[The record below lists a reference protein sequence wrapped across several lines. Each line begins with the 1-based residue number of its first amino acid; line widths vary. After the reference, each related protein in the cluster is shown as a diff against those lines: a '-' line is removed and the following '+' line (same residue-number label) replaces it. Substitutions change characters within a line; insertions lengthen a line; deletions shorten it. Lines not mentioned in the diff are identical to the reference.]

1 MKTSANAAFRGIPP
15 IHNRIWR
22 TREGDWFKAGSAFAI
37 AIQTTSPHGI
47 DPKEWAGSLSAAVA
61 NLNDHITGASCKAVR
76 NWLTVHYPD
85 LMDTISDEEAE
96 LLSEGVEGMV

>member
-1 MKTSANAAFRGIPP
+1 MTTSINTVFRGIPP
-15 IHNRIWR
+15 ILNRIWR

-37 AIQTTSPHGI
+37 EIKNSSPHGI
-47 DPKEWAGSLSAAVA
+47 DPKEWAESLSAAIA
-61 NLNDHITGASCKAVR
+61 NVSDHKSGASCKAVR

-85 LMDTISDEEAE
+85 LMETISDEEAQ